1 MHFLKYGVQWRSRPG
16 WKSDVSAQFN
26 VRMSGRLIEDQ
37 LGRGRNLRSICVIVV
52 SCLMV
57 TGLWTAGQAYAD
69 PVEEGGMES
78 WPGFRGDGNSRTK
91 LENLPLSWSDQK
103 GVAWRSRL
111 EGFGQSSPVVWG
123 KRIYVTSTGGDRK
136 EHLFLECF
144 EMVSGKR
151 IWKQQIAAA
160 EQVEKVTN
168 MISQGAPTPVAGPQ
182 GVYCFFESGDLVAFD
197 HEGRRRWMRKLT
209 KEFGQFEGGHG
220 VGSSLVGAPG
230 RLLLLID
237 HDGPSYLLCLDRKSG
252 KTVWK
257 SDRQSRVSWTT
268 PLYLDNGGGAQVVIS
283 SNGALEGY
291 RFSDGERIWWL
302 ENIKRNTVA
311 SPSSDGK
318 IVVIGSSSP
327 RQCLAVRLGGEGDI
341 SKTHLEWRAESAT
354 SSFCS
359 PLLHRGTVYFINRAG
374 TLQAQASSDGSQRWE
389 YRLPDGCWAS
399 PLAAGDRIYFFCKNG
414 KALVLDAKGDQP
426 RVLAENEISV
436 GEDDKVYGY
445 AVARNRFILRIGRE
459 IIGIG
464 P

>member
-1 MHFLKYGVQWRSRPG
+1 MNFLKYGVQWRSGPG

-26 VRMSGRLIEDQ
+26 VRMSGRFIEDQ
-37 LGRGRNLRSICVIVV
+37 LGRGHSLRSIYVIAV

-220 VGSSLVGAPG
+220 VGF
-230 RLLLLID
+230 
-237 HDGPSYLLCLDRKSG
+237 SG
-252 KTVWK
+252 GSPWPT
-257 SDRQSRVSWTT
+257 S
-268 PLYLDNGGGAQVVIS
+268 
-283 SNGALEGY
+283 
-291 RFSDGERIWWL
+291 
-302 ENIKRNTVA
+302 VA
-311 SPSSDGK
+311 D
-318 IVVIGSSSP
+318 
-327 RQCLAVRLGGEGDI
+327 
-341 SKTHLEWRAESAT
+341 
-354 SSFCS
+354 
-359 PLLHRGTVYFINRAG
+359 
-374 TLQAQASSDGSQRWE
+374 
-389 YRLPDGCWAS
+389 
-399 PLAAGDRIYFFCKNG
+399 
-414 KALVLDAKGDQP
+414 
-426 RVLAENEISV
+426 
-436 GEDDKVYGY
+436 
-445 AVARNRFILRIGRE
+445 
-459 IIGIG
+459 
-464 P
+464 